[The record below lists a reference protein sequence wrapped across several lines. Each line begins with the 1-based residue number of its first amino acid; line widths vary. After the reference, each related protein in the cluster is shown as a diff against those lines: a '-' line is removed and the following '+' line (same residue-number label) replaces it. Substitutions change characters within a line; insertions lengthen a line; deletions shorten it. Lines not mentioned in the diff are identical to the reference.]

1 MSPHTTVGTEVQTAI
16 AVVKTLILVIGGMVT
31 YFAYRAYRRTG
42 DPSLRLLA
50 VGFGLV
56 VTGVVLA
63 GFTFEL
69 LNVSLGVGILL
80 ESVFVLVGLAVIAYS
95 LRVR

>member
-1 MSPHTTVGTEVQTAI
+1 MSPHTTVGAEVQTAI
-16 AVVKTLILVIGGMVT
+16 AVVKTLILIVGGVVT
-31 YFAYRAYRRTG
+31 YYAYKAYRRTG

-50 VGFGLV
+50 IGFGLV
-56 VTGVVLA
+56 VAGVVLA

-69 LNVSLGVGILL
+69 LRVSIGIGVLI
-80 ESVFVLVGLAVIAYS
+80 ESLFVLAGLAVIAYS